1 MLKLKLQYFGHLI
14 RRADSLEKILMLAKT
29 EGKRKRGQQRTI
41 WLDSITD
48 PMDIN
53 SSKLGET
60 VKDRGAWC
68 AVLHGVAVSDM
79 TEQLEN
85 NPPPKLKTNQPKTPH
100 QPNRQNTLS
109 FPDGKKKKKER
120 EGTESQNHWRI
131 PMDFKWIHDH
141 WPRYISYLKS
151 FKTLEIRLW
160 TSVVLGKS
168 QGKKENKDWPRTNI
182 VIFFQ
187 KG

>member
-48 PMDIN
+48 PRDIN

-68 AVLHGVAVSDM
+68 AALHGVAVSDM

-85 NPPPKLKTNQPKTPH
+85 NPP
-100 QPNRQNTLS
+100 QN
-109 FPDGKKKKKER
+109 
-120 EGTESQNHWRI
+120 
-131 PMDFKWIHDH
+131 
-141 WPRYISYLKS
+141 
-151 FKTLEIRLW
+151 
-160 TSVVLGKS
+160 
-168 QGKKENKDWPRTNI
+168 
-182 VIFFQ
+182 
-187 KG
+187 